1 MNDRMKIL
9 DIGSGVTNGP
19 EGSWTDAEVF
29 RLDIDDELKPDYVHD
44 ITKPFPEE
52 LHGQFD
58 VVYCSHILEH
68 ISWRDVIK
76 TLEHISEAA
85 KPGGEMC
92 IIVPDITRACK
103 MILEGKYTIGVVGV
117 LYGSQI
123 NQWQYHNTG
132 FTKETLAQMLN
143 AIGWRVSRWKID
155 KFKVIMNG
163 VEEMADQIV
172 MFAERE

>member
-1 MNDRMKIL
+1 MKIL

-19 EGSWTDAEVF
+19 EGLWTDAEVF
-29 RLDIDDELKPDYVHD
+29 RLDIDHELKPDYVHD

-172 MFAERE
+172 MFAEREQEV